1 MHEMWERTL
10 ALLWRRSRFT
20 SYFFQSVRFVEE
32 EGVGTLA
39 LTLRASGFTLFYNRE
54 FTERSGVER
63 LIALLVH
70 EMLHVVHNHDHRAI
84 DSGDALLQNLAQDM
98 VVNSYISD
106 NEETFFSKPHMYPD
120 DVPLL
125 ALPPGLPLIPR
136 AYFQDHPESD
146 PAWEDVYRWLVGR
159 KRASAVRETDTSPAG
174 QGMISI
180 EGDIARASETRFSPL
195 DNPGA
200 ERSTQRDDISGMEF
214 TDRDGNPLPTGAHL
228 FTEAGRARD
237 VEAARKRALSFAL
250 RDSSCQEERVFQDL
264 HGIITGARSTDTT
277 SWRRRIK
284 SIVDFSSHSLSWTYS
299 NSRFNRRYF
308 AGGVYA
314 PGRTYRHRQAIT
326 VAVDVSGSMVAE
338 PGEIEAAFGV
348 IEDLLR
354 KYRVFLLC
362 VDETVFVPEKRG
374 DVFVASGRRDR
385 PYAYAKGDWKYI
397 RSGVRGTTLFAPL
410 FNGYM
415 AHHNEMLIVITDGE
429 IYDLDSLRKYT
440 PTLWVVSGRRGAG
453 FQPPFGS
460 VVTIQASG
468 ADPFIQAPPRS
479 YPSHAQE

>member
-136 AYFQDHPESD
+136 AYFQDHPERD

-200 ERSTQRDDISGMEF
+200 GRSLVH
-214 TDRDGNPLPTGAHL
+214 DGRLAPEASPRSQGGAIRRGRGRHM
-228 FTEAGRARD
+228 GRAR
-237 VEAARKRALSFAL
+237 
-250 RDSSCQEERVFQDL
+250 
-264 HGIITGARSTDTT
+264 T
-277 SWRRRIK
+277 
-284 SIVDFSSHSLSWTYS
+284 
-299 NSRFNRRYF
+299 
-308 AGGVYA
+308 
-314 PGRTYRHRQAIT
+314 
-326 VAVDVSGSMVAE
+326 
-338 PGEIEAAFGV
+338 
-348 IEDLLR
+348 
-354 KYRVFLLC
+354 
-362 VDETVFVPEKRG
+362 
-374 DVFVASGRRDR
+374 GRR
-385 PYAYAKGDWKYI
+385 
-397 RSGVRGTTLFAPL
+397 S
-410 FNGYM
+410 
-415 AHHNEMLIVITDGE
+415 
-429 IYDLDSLRKYT
+429 
-440 PTLWVVSGRRGAG
+440 RRGSRCANRVWPR
-453 FQPPFGS
+453 FQPPAPRK
-460 VVTIQASG
+460 IQRRN
-468 ADPFIQAPPRS
+468 Q
-479 YPSHAQE
+479 